1 MKNDKDWITYHLYK
15 ISADGGNSWT
25 SQWLTADEAR
35 QHRKDGYICRRVS
48 MQELLH

>member
-1 MKNDKDWITYHLYK
+1 MKNNDWITYHLYK

-25 SQWLTADEAR
+25 SQWLTAAEAR
-35 QHRKDGYICRRVS
+35 KHRKDGYIVQKVS